1 MDITNIRRCAA
12 YYQTNYLETFY
23 LVSTYHGKSFILIG
37 EKENFPHLM
46 GIAKQIYK
54 SNGYRSP
61 YALYRDIRNG
71 QPVSSRII
79 PNNISTTS
87 KMYKKVANFEH
98 STEIF
103 WNNQGPL
110 AINYNELL
118 SSKKLSNVDIL
129 LTDIHSGY
137 MLGWKCNKNIQVN
150 AEIHLTKY
158 CISSWMDE
166 SGGSQQQKEKYMSL
180 QDIDLIR
187 YVFAFDKNSDLIR
200 KKEYKY
206 SIQDKEDIL
215 RIIERNKANLVVD
228 SNNDRFYIGIAKDK
242 AIHCKIN
249 GVQY

>member
-1 MDITNIRRCAA
+1 MNIKDVQKCAA
-12 YYQTNYLETFY
+12 YYQLNYLETFY

-71 QPVSSRII
+71 KTISKKII
-79 PNNISTTS
+79 PNSISPTS
-87 KMYKKVANFEH
+87 KMYKKVENFEH

-103 WNNQGPL
+103 WNNKGPL
-110 AINYNELL
+110 AINYNETL
-118 SSKKLSNVDIL
+118 SSRKLSNVDIL
-129 LTDIHSGY
+129 LTDIQSGY

-166 SGGSQQQKEKYMSL
+166 RGSSQLQKEKYMPS

-187 YVFAFDKNSDLIR
+187 YVFAFDKNSDLIK

-206 SIQDKEDIL
+206 SVQDKEDIL
-215 RIIERNKANLVVD
+215 RIIERNRANLLVD
-228 SNNDRFYIGIAKDK
+228 SNNDRFYISIAQERG
-242 AIHCKIN
+242 IHCKIN

>member
-1 MDITNIRRCAA
+1 
-12 YYQTNYLETFY
+12 
-23 LVSTYHGKSFILIG
+23 
-37 EKENFPHLM
+37 M

-71 QPVSSRII
+71 QSVSSRII
-79 PNNISTTS
+79 PNSISSTS

-103 WNNQGPL
+103 WNNQGTL
-110 AINYNELL
+110 AINYNQLL

-158 CISSWMDE
+158 CISSWIDE
-166 SGGSQQQKEKYMSL
+166 SAGSQQQKEKYMPL
-180 QDIDLIR
+180 QDIDL
-187 YVFAFDKNSDLIR
+187 
-200 KKEYKY
+200 
-206 SIQDKEDIL
+206 
-215 RIIERNKANLVVD
+215 
-228 SNNDRFYIGIAKDK
+228 
-242 AIHCKIN
+242 N

>member
-1 MDITNIRRCAA
+1 MDITDIQRCAV
-12 YYQTNYLETFY
+12 YYQINYLETFY
-23 LVSTYHGKSFILIG
+23 LVSTYYGKSFILIG

-46 GIAKQIYK
+46 GIAKLIYK

-71 QPVSSRII
+71 HPVSNRII
-79 PNNISTTS
+79 PKNISTTS
-87 KMYKKVANFEH
+87 KMYKKAAKFEH

-103 WNNQGPL
+103 WNNKGPL
-110 AINYNELL
+110 AINYNEAL

-137 MLGWKCNKNIQVN
+137 MLGWKCNKSIQVN
-150 AEIHLTKY
+150 AEIRLTKY

-166 SGGSQQQKEKYMSL
+166 SGGSQHQKEKYMPL
-180 QDIDLIR
+180 QNIDLIR
-187 YVFAFDKNSDLIR
+187 YVFAFDKNSDLIK

-206 SIQDKEDIL
+206 SMEDKEEIL
-215 RIIERNKANLVVD
+215 RIIERNDANLLVD
-228 SNNDRFYIGIAKDK
+228 SNNDRFYISLAQDKD
-242 AIHCKIN
+242 IHCKIN

>member
-1 MDITNIRRCAA
+1 
-12 YYQTNYLETFY
+12 
-23 LVSTYHGKSFILIG
+23 
-37 EKENFPHLM
+37 
-46 GIAKQIYK
+46 
-54 SNGYRSP
+54 
-61 YALYRDIRNG
+61 
-71 QPVSSRII
+71 
-79 PNNISTTS
+79 
-87 KMYKKVANFEH
+87 
-98 STEIF
+98 
-103 WNNQGPL
+103 
-110 AINYNELL
+110 
-118 SSKKLSNVDIL
+118 
-129 LTDIHSGY
+129 

-206 SIQDKEDIL
+206 SIQD
-215 RIIERNKANLVVD
+215 IERNKANLVVD
-228 SNNDRFYIGIAKDK
+228 SNNDRFYIGIAEDK